1 MRESQVRNMPD
12 MPTQMWAVYEEMKQR
27 RERGG
32 WRAVGRLMKVSG
44 AYARQLARGEKP
56 ITPTLARAWLE
67 GTQQITQT
75 AIAPVCPDCGNVH
88 TGRCHGKPVAA
99 VVTLAPGETVV
110 QAQPARRKR
119 VVTGKVTGR
128 MDDDDYAWHNARR
141 AELGLTWRGYMK
153 FMRYGEAEG

>member
-99 VVTLAPGETVV
+99 VVCLAPDEQCDPLPSAGAAVQLWGSAGCTQKCGPRTTPGATV
-110 QAQPARRKR
+110 RHG
-119 VVTGKVTGR
+119 TST
-128 MDDDDYAWHNARR
+128 
-141 AELGLTWRGYMK
+141 
-153 FMRYGEAEG
+153 

>member
-75 AIAPVCPDCGNVH
+75 TIAPVCPDCGSVH
-88 TGRCHGKPVAA
+88 TGRCHNRPVAA
-99 VVTLAPGETVV
+99 VVCLADGETVRPV
-110 QAQPARRKR
+110 AKPRSPRKPAHRPYITDERKWRAYLDWSRQYDQQEDTQP
-119 VVTGKVTGR
+119 
-128 MDDDDYAWHNARR
+128 
-141 AELGLTWRGYMK
+141 
-153 FMRYGEAEG
+153 

>member
-99 VVTLAPGETVV
+99 VVCLAPDETVRPV
-110 QAQPARRKR
+110 AKRRRSRATVGIGGLHPEVRAAHDARRN
-119 VVTGKVTGR
+119 GK
-128 MDDDDYAWHNARR
+128 
-141 AELGLTWRGYMK
+141 TWNQYLADMLQ
-153 FMRYGEAEG
+153 EPQP

>member
-99 VVTLAPGETVV
+99 VVCLAPDETVRPV
-110 QAQPARRKR
+110 AKAQRPRRTPYGALSLR
-119 VVTGKVTGR
+119 RTTLDRLAQHRTGR
-128 MDDDDYAWHNARR
+128 TADALINALLDKW
-141 AELGLTWRGYMK
+141 EQ
-153 FMRYGEAEG
+153 EPSP